1 MFATETKPKKPKDP
15 LAGVPLHRPAEGEK
29 LSALERAKMSL
40 ERARNS
46 RASSSQGSAAPGG
59 DKSPGAKSSAERKVS
74 QKEPPKAAWPIK

>member
-46 RASSSQGSAAPGG
+46 RASSSQGSAAPG
-59 DKSPGAKSSAERKVS
+59 DKSPGAKSSAERKVT